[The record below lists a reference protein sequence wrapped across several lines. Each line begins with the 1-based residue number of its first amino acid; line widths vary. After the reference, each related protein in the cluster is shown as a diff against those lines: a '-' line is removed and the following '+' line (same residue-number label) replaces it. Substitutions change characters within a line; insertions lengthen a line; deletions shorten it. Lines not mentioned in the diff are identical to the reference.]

1 MARLCTQVT
10 RRFFTI
16 AALVFL
22 LLGGQGLSASDA
34 FAANG
39 QAGGGETS
47 AAVNKADVEHLVSVI
62 EDPQSRQR
70 LVANLKLLIAADK
83 AGQEDDPGLLG
94 LISEKVQDISDDVL
108 AAASAL
114 ADVGHM
120 VNWTSR
126 QVGDPHLR
134 AVWADV
140 LMKLAAISCG
150 GLIAEW
156 LAKLAL
162 THPRRWLENH
172 RFANRWLRIPLV
184 CGRGLLDLLP
194 IAAFILAAYVLQS
207 LPLLAQVGDARQ
219 AMIMIVTAY
228 VLVRFVLV
236 LVQALL
242 MPGSASIRLAPFDDE
257 TAMYLFIWAR
267 RLTFTGVWGYFLIQ
281 ALKLLG
287 LPKSGYTFSLKI
299 LGLLVATLLVIL
311 VLQLRQSVGAWIRG
325 RGAHVSL
332 SGKIQALRDRFADI
346 WHILA
351 SLYIVAAFAIW
362 ALQVKGGF
370 EFIVEASVLTLVILI
385 AANLLVGTL
394 ARLVE
399 RAFSISE
406 DLRSQ
411 FPQLENRANRYLAIM
426 HNMVRA
432 VVAILTL
439 LALAQA
445 WGANTLAWLNSD
457 LGRHLI
463 SSTVSIV
470 AVLIGAL
477 VLWEVVNAAIERYL
491 GGNGANGQAVER
503 SARVR
508 TLLPLLRNVVM
519 VVLIVVVALIVLSE
533 LGVNTAPLLA
543 GAGVVG
549 VAIGFG
555 SQKLV
560 QDVITGAFILF
571 ENTIAVGDLVKI
583 GEHTGT
589 VEGMTIRTMRLR
601 EGNGQ
606 VHTLPFSSVAS
617 VTNLSRDFG
626 YHVFEIGVSYREDT
640 DAVIAVIR
648 QLGEEMHA
656 DPDVGAQI
664 IDPIE
669 VFGID
674 KLAESAVVIAGR
686 FKTQPGKQWV
696 VGREFNRRV
705 KKRFD
710 ELDISLPYPAT
721 TLYFGE
727 DREGKAV
734 PIHVELGGNAK
745 SSGQSGV

>member
-1 MARLCTQVT
+1 MSSLRVQVT
-10 RRFFTI
+10 RRIFILAT
-16 AALVFL
+16 LVL
-22 LLGGQGLSASDA
+22 LSAGGPCLASA
-34 FAANG
+34 AAHAAANG
-39 QAGGGETS
+39 GEQTT
-47 AAVNKADVEHLVSVI
+47 ANKADVNRADVERLIATI
-62 EDPQSRQR
+62 EDPQGRQR
-70 LVANLKLLIAADK
+70 LVADLKTLIAAEHS
-83 AGQEDDPGLLG
+83 GQDDDPGLLG
-94 LISEKVQDISDDVL
+94 LISEKIQDLSDDML

-114 ADVGHM
+114 SDVGHM
-120 VNWTSR
+120 VNWASH

-134 AVWADV
+134 ALWADV
-140 LMKLAAISCG
+140 LIKLLAVFGG
-150 GLIAEW
+150 GLVAEG
-156 LAKLAL
+156 LVKFVLSR
-162 THPRRWLENH
+162 PRRWLEG
-172 RFANRWLRIPLV
+172 RRTANRWMRVPLA
-184 CGRGLLDLLP
+184 CGRGLLELLP

-207 LPLLAQVGDARQ
+207 LPMLAQTGDARQ

-236 LVQALL
+236 LVQAVL
-242 MPGSASIRLAPFDDE
+242 MPGSATIRLVPFDDE
-257 TAMYLFIWAR
+257 TATYLSIWAR
-267 RLTFTGVWGYFLIQ
+267 RLTFTGIWGYFLIQ

-287 LPKSGYTFSLKI
+287 LPKSGYGFSLKL
-299 LGLLVATLLVIL
+299 LGLLVAMLLVVL
-311 VLQLRQSVGAWIRG
+311 VLQLRQSVGAWIRS
-325 RGAHVSL
+325 RGTTSIL

-346 WHILA
+346 WHVLA
-351 SLYIVAAFAIW
+351 SLYIIASFAIW

-370 EFIVEASVLTLVILI
+370 EFIVQATILTLIILV
-385 AANLLVGTL
+385 AANLLVGAL

-399 RAFSISE
+399 RAFSISD
-406 DLRSQ
+406 DLRQQ
-411 FPQLENRANRYLAIM
+411 FPQLEARANRYLAIV
-426 HNMVRA
+426 HNMVRL
-432 VVAILTL
+432 VVAVLTL

-445 WGANTLAWLNSD
+445 WGANTLAWLSSD

-463 SSTVSIV
+463 SSAVSIV

-477 VLWEVVNAAIERYL
+477 VVWEVVNVLIERYL
-491 GGNGANGQAVER
+491 AGTDADGNAVER

-533 LGVNTAPLLA
+533 LGVDTAPLLA

-583 GEHTGT
+583 ADHTGT

-606 VHTLPFSSVAS
+606 VHTLPFSSVSS

-626 YHVFEIGVSYREDT
+626 YHLFEVSVSYREDT
-640 DAVIAVIR
+640 DTVISVIR
-648 QLGEEMHA
+648 KLGEEMQA
-656 DPDVGAQI
+656 DAEMGTLISEPL
-664 IDPIE
+664 E
-669 VFGID
+669 VFGVE
-674 KLAESAVVIAGR
+674 KLADSAVIISGR
-686 FKTQPGKQWV
+686 IKTVPTKQWA

-710 ELDISLPYPAT
+710 EQGISIPYPAR
-721 TLYFGE
+721 TLYFAE
-727 DREGKAV
+727 DRAGKAV
-734 PIHVELGGNAK
+734 PIHVQLSDGEAK
-745 SSGQSGV
+745 GPAAG